1 MNDAVYIDTPF
12 EIKEILPSGA
22 FIGLGS
28 VYGNID
34 EGSDIVAPGAFAQSL
49 LDVGNK
55 TRSIKMLWQ
64 HRSGEPIGTYPQ
76 LKDTPAG
83 LECHGKIVTQT
94 QRGAEAHELMK
105 AGAIDGLSI
114 GGFTRADSYDQKAGV
129 RTITQFELWEIS
141 VVTFPMNG
149 AARIGAVKGIE
160 EIGDLSGAELY
171 LREAGG
177 ISRSEAKAL
186 VGRIAAVV
194 RREAGTAQQDDASPE
209 LKAITQLLQR
219 RAALL
224 TA

>member
-1 MNDAVYIDTPF
+1 MSDIVYIDTPF
-12 EIKEILPSGA
+12 EIKDITETGA
-22 FIGLGS
+22 FIGIGS
-28 VYGNID
+28 CYGNID
-34 EGSDIVAPGAFAQSL
+34 DGMDIVAPGAFGQSL
-49 LDVGNK
+49 VEVAGK
-55 TRSIKMLWQ
+55 SRSIKMLWQ

-83 LECHGKIVTQT
+83 LECHGKIVTKT

-114 GGFTRADSYDQKAGV
+114 GGFTRADSYDQKTGV

-141 VVTFPMNG
+141 VVTFPMNS

-160 EIGDLSGAELY
+160 QIGDLSGAELY

-194 RREAGTAQQDDASPE
+194 RREAGSAQDDSPE
-209 LKAITQLLQR
+209 LKAITALLQR
-219 RAALL
+219 RMELL
-224 TA
+224 GS

>member
-1 MNDAVYIDTPF
+1 MNDAIYIDTPF
-12 EIKEILPSGA
+12 QIKEITDSGA

-34 EGSDIVAPGAFAQSL
+34 NGLDIVAPGAFAQSL
-49 LDVGNK
+49 ADVNTK
-55 TRSIKMLWQ
+55 ARSVKMLWQ

-83 LECHGKIVTQT
+83 LECHGKIVTKT

-114 GGFTRADSYDQKAGV
+114 GGFTRADSYDAKTGV

-141 VVTFPMNG
+141 VVTFPMNS
-149 AARIGAVKGIE
+149 AARIGAVKGIQD
-160 EIGDLSGAELY
+160 IGDLSGAELY

-194 RREAGTAQQDDASPE
+194 RREAGSAQIDSSPE
-209 LKAITQLLQR
+209 LKAIT
-219 RAALL
+219 ALL
-224 TA
+224 ERRTALLAA

>member
-1 MNDAVYIDTPF
+1 MNDAIYIDTPF
-12 EIKEILPSGA
+12 QIKEITDSGA

-34 EGSDIVAPGAFAQSL
+34 DGNDIMAPGCFAQSL
-49 LDVGNK
+49 VDVNTK
-55 TRSIKMLWQ
+55 SRSVKMLWQ
-64 HRSGEPIGTYPQ
+64 HRMAEPIGTYTQ

-83 LECHGKIVTQT
+83 LECHGKIVTKI
-94 QRGAEAHELMK
+94 QRGAEAYELMK

-114 GGFTRADSYDQKAGV
+114 GGFTRADSFDAKTGV

-141 VVTFPMNG
+141 PVTFPMNP
-149 AARIGAVKGIE
+149 AARIGAVKSID

-194 RREAGTAQQDDASPE
+194 RREAGSAQIDNSAE
-209 LKAITQLLQR
+209 LKAITTLLQR

-224 TA
+224 AA